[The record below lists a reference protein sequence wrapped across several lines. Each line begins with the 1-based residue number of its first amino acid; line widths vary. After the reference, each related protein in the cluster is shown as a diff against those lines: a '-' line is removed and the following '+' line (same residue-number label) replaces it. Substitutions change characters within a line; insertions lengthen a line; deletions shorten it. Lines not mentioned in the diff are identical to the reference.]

1 MDSKWQE
8 PEDVE
13 AMVAARELE
22 RAQWVANLTKKS
34 VPAPKAELSQRE
46 QNFAIREQLMKEL
59 QGEFFGDLISADE
72 YNERKLN
79 IWRRYPI
86 I

>member
-8 PEDVE
+8 PEDIE

-22 RAQWVANLTKKS
+22 RAEWVAKITKNT
-34 VPAPKAELSQRE
+34 PPPKIELSQRE

-59 QGEFFGDLISADE
+59 QAEFFIDLISADE

-79 IWRRYPI
+79 IFRRYPI
-86 I
+86 L